1 MRKLRTAIVLVFML
15 VVAVQDSSAQN
26 EYCRWSVETN
36 IGPTFINNKTPYRD
50 AFGMDNGVA
59 TYFGA
64 EYFIPESHF
73 SARLGY
79 KKDELNLLGQEVQ
92 AEYSQVSV
100 GGRWYPCKEEWFVQ
114 PYAGMNA
121 NVTVASDN
129 GSHVQG
135 WYCGEPYYDFEYD
148 IKSPL
153 VSFSPTVGFDLYVLS
168 SLAFTMNY
176 SYEVGLGSRYKIYD
190 CLDTLAPLVA
200 KGNLNHGSLNFGV
213 KVTFPFRFTDDDGRI
228 LLISTIASLI
238 TSRRYK

>member
-1 MRKLRTAIVLVFML
+1 MKKIRAVALAFLLVFM
-15 VVAVQDSSAQN
+15 VQGVCAQN
-26 EYCRWSVETN
+26 ELRRWAVEAN
-36 IGPTFINNKTPYRD
+36 IGPTYINKKTHYKD
-50 AFGMDNGVA
+50 VFGMDNGNVTSFA
-59 TYFGA
+59 A
-64 EYFIPESHF
+64 EYFVPDSHY
-73 SARLGY
+73 SARVEY
-79 KKDELNLLGQEVQ
+79 KKNELNLMGQQVQ
-92 AEYSQVSV
+92 ASFNQVSV

-114 PYAGMNA
+114 PYAGLNA